1 MNAIEPFLSEDVIS
15 RSIIEPTHL
24 DRLGHVLKL
33 AIFTFN
39 DNQVSVN
46 CHRFFQ
52 TDMDVHQLGKKLA
65 NFQNRRR
72 EKEGKLPDKI
82 YRGYIESTIEKIHNI
97 QVEDMYFKVEHH
109 PRDDNYAHCH
119 IHLKIPD
126 NSKPTKAIKIM
137 IEQKLLETFSSLN
150 SCNN

>member
-1 MNAIEPFLSEDVIS
+1 MKAIESFLSEDVIS
-15 RSIIEPTHL
+15 RSIIEPTHF

-33 AIFTFN
+33 ETFTFN

-52 TDMDVHQLGKKLA
+52 AGMDAHQLGKTLA
-65 NFQNRRR
+65 GVQNRRQ
-72 EKEGKLPDKI
+72 ESQGKLPDKI

-97 QVEDMYFKVEHH
+97 QISDMYLKVEHH
-109 PRDDNYAHCH
+109 PSYDNYAHCH

-126 NSKPTKAIKIM
+126 NSKPIKAIKIM
-137 IEQKLLETFSSLN
+137 IGQKLLETFSSLN
-150 SCNN
+150 SCDN